1 MGLFSPDVPGM
12 PEWLLQHAER
22 QQMEGVLP

>member
-12 PEWLLQHAER
+12 PEWLLQHAEW